1 VNESCER
8 TSFLDLLMATLVEHE
23 KTLSEMVEKL
33 EKVCKRLERVTREVE
48 NA

>member
-1 VNESCER
+1 MTESCER